1 MQSRQGVLSEADLAA
16 HRTAI
21 VPPISTVYKGHRVYE
36 VPPPTQVRYLLKR
49 DPHAVLKVLTMLL
62 RPMCCCVEGLCRC
75 LLSDSKRKGAHV
87 KQVELAPAN
96 I

>member
-1 MQSRQGVLSEADLAA
+1 MLAPCAGFYSGPIAAAIAEAVQSRQGVLSEADLAA

-36 VPPPTQVRYLLKR
+36 VPPPTQVRFLLKR

-62 RPMCCCVEGLCRC
+62 RQCAAVLKVSVAVC
-75 LLSDSKRKGAHV
+75 
-87 KQVELAPAN
+87 
-96 I
+96 